1 MEKRGLFMFETQV
14 KYFFNGNILIYLFAG
29 LLGLGLLIRSI
40 LYFAYIHM
48 VHQTDNMPNA
58 KRKSLKQMKLKFE
71 TCYQLMIGVNNVD
84 IFVDKSVLKFKSC
97 GIRLSTWENFSG
109 QILLLNFLLVPIL
122 AVSGVYYG
130 CGQADILRVG
140 AVGIL
145 SSSTLVLVDKMIN
158 LTLKKQILRI
168 NLVDYFD
175 NTCKPKLDWEVF
187 HPERLEQYQN
197 AYFDPMVEDI
207 NLGSYSPVGKEVTK
221 KEITRRKE
229 ARQRKEEE
237 KRLKAQEREE
247 EAKRL
252 EEARKEEE
260 MRKLEERKRQAA
272 KRREDEMQQLQKER
286 EALELRRAE
295 MKKKTEE
302 KLQQVLMNQK
312 YAEEKHH
319 HEGFNNEFQNDLDEF
334 DEAAAAK
341 EVDDIEQ
348 GKEKQWEEKIRNVIK
363 GRTFSPEEEK
373 LIQDVLKDFF
383 S

>member
-14 KYFFNGNILIYLFAG
+14 KYLFNGNILIYSFAG
-29 LLGLGLLIRSI
+29 LLGLGIVIRSI
-40 LYFAYIHM
+40 LYFVYIHM
-48 VHQTDNMPNA
+48 VNQTDNMPNT

-71 TCYQLMIGVNNVD
+71 TCYQLMIGVHNVD
-84 IFVDKSVLKFKSC
+84 IFVDKTVFRFKFC

-122 AVSGVYYG
+122 AVSAVYYQ

-158 LTLKKQILRI
+158 LTLKKQMLRI

-175 NTCKPKLDWEVF
+175 NTCKAKLDWEVF
-187 HPERLEQYQN
+187 HPEKLEQYQN
-197 AYFDPMVEDI
+197 AYFDPMAEDI

-252 EEARKEEE
+252 EEVRREEE
-260 MRKLEERKRQAA
+260 MRRLEERNRQAA
-272 KRREDEMQQLQKER
+272 KRREEEMQQLLKER
-286 EALELRRAE
+286 ETLELRRAK

-312 YAEEKHH
+312 LEERHH
-319 HEGFNNEFQNDLDEF
+319 QEGLDDEFQIDLSEF

-341 EVDDIEQ
+341 EREDMELVKD
-348 GKEKQWEEKIRNVIK
+348 KQWEEKIRNVIK
-363 GRTFSPEEEK
+363 GRTFSAEEEK